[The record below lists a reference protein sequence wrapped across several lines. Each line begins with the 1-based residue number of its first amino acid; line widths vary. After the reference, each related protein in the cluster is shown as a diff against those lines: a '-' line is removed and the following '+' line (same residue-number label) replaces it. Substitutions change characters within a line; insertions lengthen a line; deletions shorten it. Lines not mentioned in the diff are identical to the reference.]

1 MSPALSRKAPTCG
14 VETTGR
20 SSQMGW
26 LVMIK
31 MFSSYR
37 KVIMSL
43 IMEMVEF
50 LAITWT
56 DYFDGKITIG
66 GVTD

>member
-1 MSPALSRKAPTCG
+1 
-14 VETTGR
+14 
-20 SSQMGW
+20 
-26 LVMIK
+26 MIK

-56 DYFDGKITIG
+56 DYFEGKITIG